1 MERLEEELN
10 ILHEA
15 VFILN
20 SHGSGEQPALHDEP
34 EDVVE
39 RLETLPDP
47 TQCLL
52 AVSVGHQVGTVP
64 DTGEQALE
72 KEKISNIFSSYFLI
86 FIFCHQN
93 IG

>member
-39 RLETLPDP
+39 RLENFFDFA
-47 TQCLL
+47 QGFL
-52 AVSVGHQVGTVP
+52 AISVGNQVSTVP
-64 DTGEQALE
+64 DTGEKTLRT
-72 KEKISNIFSSYFLI
+72 K
-86 FIFCHQN
+86 
-93 IG
+93 